1 MSTVYIGIGSN
12 LGNREENCRNAI
24 KLLIE
29 SGIKVTKLSSKLET
43 EPWGVVDQ
51 PKFINMAIKAE
62 VDQEP
67 SDLLRVL
74 KNIETELGR
83 RTEIRWGPRVI
94 DLDILL
100 YDDQIISTADLEI
113 PHPEMRDR
121 DFVLKPLAEIAP
133 DIRHPVLRKS
143 IKELLHEFMS
153 RESG

>member
-43 EPWGVVDQ
+43 DPWGVVDQ

-62 VDQEP
+62 TDQEP
-67 SDLLRVL
+67 PALLHIL
-74 KNIETELGR
+74 ENIETELGR
-83 RTEIRWGPRVI
+83 RSEIRWGPRVI

-100 YDDQIISTADLEI
+100 YNTRIIKTPNLEI
-113 PHPEMRDR
+113 PHPGMQDR

-133 DIRHPVLRKS
+133 DVQHPVFGES
-143 IKELLHEFMS
+143 IRGLIHNFLNKK
-153 RESG
+153 